1 MNVSPDNIFL
11 TEDGRLKL
19 GGFSFVTQTKIE
31 GSFQNQDIHFTSDLN
46 GMVHPDPQNTALE
59 VLENKQQ

>member
-1 MNVSPDNIFL
+1 M
-11 TEDGRLKL
+11 
-19 GGFSFVTQTKIE
+19 TQTKIE
-31 GSFQNQDIHFTSDLN
+31 GSFQNQDIHFTSDLQ